1 MVDHDM
7 RERKP
12 PQHLGHEDNPIA
24 VGDEV
29 RVRDG
34 KTSDYWKI
42 VVKSIEGG
50 DMMVQWVG
58 DGRPGAHVYVPLGS
72 VHGKG
77 ADGGYGDG
85 SSALGGA
92 SSNMGGRQQSK
103 RTKKEPKSYDWVLNE
118 ITRLYV
124 MQETGADDD
133 SSVVSRTM
141 ITVNSS
147 MQRAG
152 GKWVRQSSQE
162 INLLIVLEDDTV
174 RDLYLCTVL
183 KFL

>member
-1 MVDHDM
+1 MVDHVM

-12 PQHLGHEDNPIA
+12 PQHLGHEDKPIA

-34 KTSDYWKI
+34 KTSDYWKT
-42 VVKSIEGG
+42 VVKSIEG
-50 DMMVQWVG
+50 DEMMVQWVG
-58 DGRPGAHVYVPLGS
+58 DSRPGAYVYVPLGS
-72 VHGKG
+72 VCGKG

-85 SSALGGA
+85 SSVIGGT
-92 SSNMGGRQQSK
+92 SSSMGERQQSN
-103 RTKKEPKSYDWVLNE
+103 RTKKEPKSYDWDLNE

-124 MQETGADDD
+124 LQETGTDDD

-141 ITVNSS
+141 ITVNSR

-152 GKWVRQSSQE
+152 GKWVRQPSEE
-162 INLLIVLEDDTV
+162 INLLVVVEDDTV
-174 RDLYLCTVL
+174 HDLYFCAVL